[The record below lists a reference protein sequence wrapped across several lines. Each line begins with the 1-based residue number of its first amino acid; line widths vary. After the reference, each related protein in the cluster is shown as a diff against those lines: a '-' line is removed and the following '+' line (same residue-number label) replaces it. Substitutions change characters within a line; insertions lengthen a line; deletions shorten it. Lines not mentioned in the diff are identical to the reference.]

1 MRPSLNRHRTEA
13 SGTIWP
19 AVERELSIVGEAV
32 NQAIKLEP
40 ALEQVISGSKRIID
54 FRKILIY

>member
-1 MRPSLNRHRTEA
+1 MNRRRTEA

-40 ALEQVISGSKRIID
+40 ALEQVISGSKRIIG